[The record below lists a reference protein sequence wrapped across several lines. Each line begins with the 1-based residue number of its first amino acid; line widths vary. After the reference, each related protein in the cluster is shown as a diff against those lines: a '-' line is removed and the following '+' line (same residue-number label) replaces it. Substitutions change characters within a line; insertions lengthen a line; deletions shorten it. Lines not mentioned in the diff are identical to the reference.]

1 MDLVINI
8 SVSHGCVDFVQF
20 LAAEIMTDSCV
31 LYTASTIGTVL
42 GSALTRSLFCCVLY
56 LYRDEWVSEMVLYDN
71 CWKRRMMVC

>member
-56 LYRDEWVSEMVLYDN
+56 
-71 CWKRRMMVC
+71 